1 MSYERDTIR
10 RMHGYTF
17 GEQPDGDDV
26 IKLNTNEN
34 PYPPSPA
41 VAGALKSFDAR
52 VLRRYPPAT
61 ADRFRALAAQRHGVA
76 IEQLIVTNGG
86 DELLRLAVTTFLD
99 HGDVFGTSDPSY
111 SLYPVLAEIQGCRVN
126 AAPLNVDW
134 DLPRTFAQQ
143 MNDAGARLVCL
154 VNPHAPTGRL
164 TSADVIADIAN
175 ELEGVLLVDEA
186 YVDFV
191 DPALRHD
198 MVNVARA
205 FDNVMLLRTLS
216 KGYSLAGL
224 RFGYGIGASSL
235 IEPMLTKT
243 RDSYNVDAIAQAI
256 ACAGFADLDYA
267 ADTWVRVRA
276 QRRRLRDALRS
287 RGFEVPPSQSNFLL
301 ATPPSDSRRDA
312 RALYATLK
320 ERGILVRYFDAP
332 RLDDKIRITVG
343 DPNQNDRLIGGL
355 DEIMLEHPEALK

>member
-10 RMHGYTF
+10 RMRGYTF
-17 GEQPDGDDV
+17 GEQPDADDV

-41 VAGALKSFDAR
+41 VDRALKSFDASA
-52 VLRRYPPAT
+52 LRRYPPPT

-76 IEQLIVTNGG
+76 TEQLIVTNGG

-99 HGDVFGTSDPSY
+99 RGDVFGTTDPSY
-111 SLYPVLAEIQGCRVN
+111 SLYPVLADIQGCRVH
-126 AAPLNVDW
+126 ALSLNDDW
-134 DLPRTFAQQ
+134 DLPRAFAQQ
-143 MNDAGARLVCL
+143 MNDAGARLVCI

-164 TSADVIADIAN
+164 VSADVIAEIAN
-175 ELEGVLLVDEA
+175 ELEGVLLIDEA

-198 MVNVARA
+198 MVDMARA
-205 FDNVMLLRTLS
+205 FDNVLLLRTLS

-224 RFGYGIGASSL
+224 RFGYGIGAGTL

-243 RDSYNVDAIAQAI
+243 RDSYNVDAIAQTI

-267 ADTWVRVRA
+267 ANTWSLVRA
-276 QRRRLRDALRS
+276 ERRRLRDALRS
-287 RGFEVPPSQSNFLL
+287 RGFDVPPSQSNFLL
-301 ATPPSDSRRDA
+301 ATPPIDRRCDA
-312 RALYATLK
+312 RALYAVLK
-320 ERGILVRYFDAP
+320 QRGILVRYFDAP
-332 RLDDKIRITVG
+332 RLDDKVRITVG
-343 DPNQNDRLIGGL
+343 DSNQNDRLIGSI
-355 DEIMLEHPEALK
+355 DEIMCIPGDVQ

>member
-17 GEQPDGDDV
+17 GEQPDGADV

-41 VAGALKSFDAR
+41 VDAALKNFDAG
-52 VLRRYPPAT
+52 VLRRYPQAT
-61 ADRFRALAAQRHGVA
+61 ADRFRALAAQRHGVS

-86 DELLRLAVTTFLD
+86 DELLRLAFTTFLD
-99 HGDVFGTSDPSY
+99 RGDVFGTVDPSY
-111 SLYPVLAEIQGCRVN
+111 SLYPVLADIQGCRVK
-126 AAPLNVDW
+126 ALALTDDW
-134 DLPRTFAQQ
+134 QLPRSFARQ

-154 VNPHAPTGRL
+154 VNPHAPTGL
-164 TSADVIADIAN
+164 LADTDVIAEIAN
-175 ELEGVLLVDEA
+175 ELDGVLLIDEA

-198 MVNVARA
+198 LINMVRA
-205 FDNVMLLRTLS
+205 FDNVLLLRTLS

-224 RFGYGIGASSL
+224 RFGYGIGAATL

-243 RDSYNVDAIAQAI
+243 RDSYNIDAVAQAI
-256 ACAGFADLDYA
+256 ACAGFADSDYA
-267 ADTWVRVRA
+267 ANTWSLVRTE
-276 QRRRLRDALRS
+276 RRRMRDALRS
-287 RGFEVPPSQSNFLL
+287 RGFAVPPSQSNFLL
-301 ATPPSDSRRDA
+301 ATPPAEGRHGA
-312 RALYATLK
+312 AALYAGLK
-320 ERGILVRYFDAP
+320 TRGILVRYFDAP

-343 DPNQNDRLIGGL
+343 DPSQNDRLIGNL
-355 DEIMLEHPEALK
+355 DEIMDSSGERQ